1 MTSDPERDL
10 DAALREALRVE
21 PAPEFLPRVRERLRN
36 ETPAARLGWLPAALL
51 AGAALGVV
59 VMFARQPSDN
69 RATASVPDG
78 VAAHPAPPSTLAA
91 PKLTTP
97 PMLAATVAPVRRE
110 PRPPA
115 EPEVLVP
122 DGQEAAIARFAW
134 GLEALDQENN
144 LAKALT
150 RSTTALADLRIEPLS
165 IEPLERNGT

>member
-1 MTSDPERDL
+1 MTNDPERDL

-21 PAPEFLPRVRERLRN
+21 PTPEFLPRVRERLRN

-51 AGAALGVV
+51 AGAALGIV
-59 VMFARQPSDN
+59 VMFAWQPSEE
-69 RATASVPDG
+69 RATARVPG
-78 VAAHPAPPSTLAA
+78 NVAATPAPPSTLAVPRFTA
-91 PKLTTP
+91 P
-97 PMLAATVAPVRRE
+97 PMLAAAVAPVRPE
-110 PRPPA
+110 PQPPA

-150 RSTTALADLRIEPLS
+150 RSSTALADLRIEPLS